1 LVVEASMKSGSLTT
15 SRLVGDQNRGLLTIP
30 DSINSLLSKGYHA
43 LIRNGAKLVETVED
57 IIAGLNDNI
66 DLSDSLL
73 PSEVDQ
79 ISSANSQDPEHKKVL
94 DSKGY
99 DPVSIDS
106 LIDRSGFRVRVVSSI
121 LLILELNGQAIHNVN
136 SMY

>member
-1 LVVEASMKSGSLTT
+1 MKSGSLIT

-94 DSKGY
+94 DSMGY
-99 DPVSIDS
+99 GPISIDS

>member
-1 LVVEASMKSGSLTT
+1 MKSGSLIT

-94 DSKGY
+94 DSMG
-99 DPVSIDS
+99 
-106 LIDRSGFRVRVVSSI
+106 
-121 LLILELNGQAIHNVN
+121 
-136 SMY
+136 